1 MAQMRKKS
9 VKARAMDHDI
19 GDLRWSL
26 NGDREASSFKRHSR
40 TLAHISASSLVS
52 CSWAFPP
59 AAR

>member
-1 MAQMRKKS
+1 MKS

-40 TLAHISASSLVS
+40 TLAHG
-52 CSWAFPP
+52 
-59 AAR
+59 